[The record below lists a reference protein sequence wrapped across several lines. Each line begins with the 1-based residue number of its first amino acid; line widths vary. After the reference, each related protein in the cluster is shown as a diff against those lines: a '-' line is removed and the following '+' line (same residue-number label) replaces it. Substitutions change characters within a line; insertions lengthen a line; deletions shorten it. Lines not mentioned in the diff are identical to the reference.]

1 MKNLTELMKELTYK
15 DHAIWNGIQITGV
28 AYDSRKVELGN
39 LFVAIKGFQ
48 SDGHQYIQ
56 QALDNGAIAVI
67 VTEEE
72 YCGFDFPWILVEDSR
87 LALAE
92 ISSAY
97 YGHPSEKLTV
107 IGVTGTNG
115 KTTTTNLIAHI
126 LESQGHTVGLI
137 GTNHIRIGQ
146 EILPVSR
153 TTPESSDLQA
163 LLAQM
168 VEKGAE
174 YAVMEV
180 SSHALELAR
189 VACCEFDVV
198 VFTNLTQDHLDYH
211 ETMENYCKAKTKLFT
226 MLDRSKRKEGVDKT
240 AVINIDDPW
249 AAQFMVATAMP
260 MVTYGIDK
268 DASWKAEQVTIAAD
282 GASFTVDD
290 MPVKLQLT
298 GKFNI
303 YNALAA
309 LSVGAALGIDEK
321 AVIQAL
327 ESAHG
332 VAGRFQRV
340 AGSGDYT
347 VLVDYA
353 HTPDG
358 LKNVIETALEF
369 AQGRVITVFGCG
381 GDRDRTKRPK
391 MGAIAAELSQYC
403 VVTSDNPRTE
413 EPKAIIADILPGVEA
428 HMQPEQYLVE
438 PDRHLAI
445 QAAVRM
451 ARPGDVIIL
460 AGKGHE
466 DYQEINGV
474 KHHFDDYE
482 EAAQAIAARTAGTL
496 S

>member
-28 AYDSRKVELGN
+28 AYDSRQVELGN
-39 LFVAIKGFQ
+39 LFVAIKGFN
-48 SDGHQYIQ
+48 SDGHQYIL
-56 QALDNGAIAVI
+56 QALEKGAIAVI
-67 VTEEE
+67 VTEEDC
-72 YCGFDFPWILVEDSR
+72 CGMDYPWILVEDSR
-87 LALAE
+87 LALAQ

-97 YGHPSEKLTV
+97 YDHPSEKLTV

-126 LESQGHTVGLI
+126 LESQGHKIGLI
-137 GTNHIRIGQ
+137 GTNHIRIG
-146 EILPVSR
+146 EDILPVSR

-168 VEKGAE
+168 VEKEAS
-174 YAVMEV
+174 YAIMEV
-180 SSHALELAR
+180 SSHALELSR
-189 VACCEFDVV
+189 VACCEFDVAA
-198 VFTNLTQDHLDYH
+198 FTNLTQDHLDYH
-211 ETMENYCKAKTKLFT
+211 QSMENYCKAKTRLFG
-226 MLDRSKRKEGVDKT
+226 MLDKSKRKIGVEKT

-268 DASWKAEQVTIAAD
+268 QASWKAEKVSIAAD
-282 GASFTVDD
+282 GAAFEVDGL
-290 MPVKLQLT
+290 PVKLHLT
-298 GKFNI
+298 GKFNV

-309 LSVGAALGIDEK
+309 LAVTTALGVDTK
-321 AVIQAL
+321 AAIQAL

-340 AGSGDYT
+340 AGSRAYT

-369 AQGRVITVFGCG
+369 AEGRVITVFGCG

-413 EPKAIIADILPGVEA
+413 SPEAIIADILPGVEA
-428 HMQPEQYLVE
+428 HMQQDEYTVQ

-445 QAAVRM
+445 LEAVRM
-451 ARPGDVIIL
+451 AQPGDVIIL

-466 DYQEINGV
+466 DYQEIQGV

-482 EAAQAIAARTAGTL
+482 EAAAAIAADKRNQ
-496 S
+496 

>member
-15 DHAIWNGIQITGV
+15 DHAVWNGIQITGV
-28 AYDSRKVELGN
+28 TYDSRQVELGN
-39 LFVAIKGFQ
+39 LFVAIKGLN
-48 SDGHQYIQ
+48 SDGHQYIT
-56 QALDNGAIAVI
+56 QALEKGAIAVI
-67 VTEEE
+67 ITEEA
-72 YCGFDFPWILVEDSR
+72 YCDMDYPWILVEDSR
-87 LALAE
+87 LALAQ

-126 LESQGHTVGLI
+126 LESQGHQIGLI
-137 GTNHIRIGQ
+137 GTNHIRIGE

-168 VEKGAE
+168 VEKGAS
-174 YAVMEV
+174 YAIMEV
-180 SSHALELAR
+180 SSHALELSR
-189 VACCEFDVV
+189 VACCEFDVA

-211 ETMENYCKAKTKLFT
+211 QSMENYCKAKTRLFG
-226 MLDRSKRKEGVDKT
+226 MLDRSKRKIGVEKT

-260 MVTYGIDK
+260 MITYGIDK
-268 DASWKAEQVTIAAD
+268 EASWKAEQVVIAAD
-282 GASFTVDD
+282 GAAFVVDD
-290 MPVKLQLT
+290 LPVKLHLT
-298 GKFNI
+298 GKFNV

-309 LSVGAALGIDEK
+309 LAAATALGIDSK
-321 AVIQAL
+321 AAIEAL
-327 ESAHG
+327 ESAQG

-340 AGSGDYT
+340 AGSRAYT

-369 AQGRVITVFGCG
+369 AEGRVITVFGCG

-413 EPKAIIADILPGVEA
+413 APEAIIADILPGVEA
-428 HMQPEQYLVE
+428 HMQPNEYTVQ

-445 QAAVRM
+445 LEAVRM
-451 ARPGDVIIL
+451 AQPGDVIIL

-482 EAAQAIAARTAGTL
+482 EAAAAIAADKRNQ
-496 S
+496 